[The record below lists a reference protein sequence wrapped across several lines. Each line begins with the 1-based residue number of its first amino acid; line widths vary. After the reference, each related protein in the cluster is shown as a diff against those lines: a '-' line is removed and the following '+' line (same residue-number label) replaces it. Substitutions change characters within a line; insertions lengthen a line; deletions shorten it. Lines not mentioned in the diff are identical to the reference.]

1 MAYNHVIPNTIGDYY
16 VTCHF
21 IMANSQLRE
30 DPDLQVIGFT
40 LKAQQLSQRRLRP
53 HYQLS

>member
-30 DPDLQVIGFT
+30 DPYLQVIGFT
-40 LKAQQLSQRRLRP
+40 LKAQQLYQRRLRP